1 MAYGM
6 LTSFALGAA
15 EGLGNAIVN
24 KYSKDQDAEIKAKA
38 DQEREARIEEAAIR
52 SEGRASTREQF
63 IYERNQADKTLETG
77 AQHQWTVDTE
87 KRASAEKIADEL
99 RKQAWEKDPT
109 NPSYQ
114 STMQQINAS
123 KESVKASESALDN
136 AKLTREKT
144 QLEIDKEKGLAD
156 LTKRINSE
164 PDETKRDT
172 LIQQAKVISVKF
184 NDKADQIK
192 TTEIDT
198 GRVDENGKPVMK
210 KILVRVEDNGN
221 WNVLPVEERL
231 KMAQPYD
238 KEQADIVARDITNRQ
253 LGARVDN
260 LLLDRDKNNA
270 DKWDKAF
277 AENQS
282 KLLTTKQGDTVSF
295 KDNKGGMLSLN
306 KGTISEQPVENPL
319 DSSKTQ
325 VSKATDK
332 AIEQTVKT
340 ATANPLIKF
349 TDDPVKQGQFDT
361 ITGVLLYSE
370 SGLKGANVGRPKPTP
385 DNPHPTADGSY
396 QLTNIAMKD
405 LGIKPDLP
413 NGEYSVEAKEKAAP
427 DFYKKAY
434 TATQGDASAFL
445 AYRFSPPDIK
455 QAVEKAKKEGGN
467 WWDYAKSDLTKANMP
482 TVIRDA
488 ERTMMQ
494 LARENKRVPLEISKI
509 ILANK

>member
-15 EGLGNAIVN
+15 QGLGGAIVN
-24 KYSKDQDAEIKAKA
+24 KLSKDQDAEIKAKA
-38 DQEREARIEEAAIR
+38 DAEREARIEEAAIR
-52 SEGRASTREQF
+52 SENRAVTREQS

-87 KRASAEKIADEL
+87 KRAAAEKLVEEQ
-99 RKQAWEKDPT
+99 RKQDYENDPNT
-109 NPSYQ
+109 LAGQ
-114 STMQQINAS
+114 AKIAQINAANTS
-123 KESVKASESALDN
+123 NQSQQLELQTKSEVLKAGSEWEN
-136 AKLTREKT
+136 AKTDEERRAAENRIKALTGKVGDTVEFKTSTDIIGYDKNDKPITKTTMNWVDTRNRTVTPVEGTSSVPLTDKKLREEANARANAVGGTNYKGYQDIKTGWIYDTDAEKEEYRKKEEFNKVYTETLANGGKAPAAEKT
-144 QLEIDKEKGLAD
+144 Q
-156 LTKRINSE
+156 
-164 PDETKRDT
+164 
-172 LIQQAKVISVKF
+172 
-184 NDKADQIK
+184 
-192 TTEIDT
+192 
-198 GRVDENGKPVMK
+198 
-210 KILVRVEDNGN
+210 
-221 WNVLPVEERL
+221 
-231 KMAQPYD
+231 
-238 KEQADIVARDITNRQ
+238 
-253 LGARVDN
+253 
-260 LLLDRDKNNA
+260 
-270 DKWDKAF
+270 
-277 AENQS
+277 
-282 KLLTTKQGDTVSF
+282 
-295 KDNKGGMLSLN
+295 GGMLN
-306 KGTISEQPVENPL
+306 
-319 DSSKTQ
+319 SKTTD
-325 VSKATDK
+325 KTTDK
-332 AIEQTVKT
+332 AIEQAVKT

-370 SGLKGANVGRPKPTP
+370 SGLKGANVGRPKATP
-385 DNPHPTADGSY
+385 NNPHPTADGSY

-405 LGIKPDLP
+405 LNIKPDLP

-434 TATQGDASAFL
+434 NATQGDASAFL

-509 ILANK
+509 ILANR

>member
-15 EGLGNAIVN
+15 QGLGTAMIN
-24 KYSKDQDAEIKAKA
+24 KYSKDQDAEIKLKA

-52 SEGRASTREQF
+52 SEGRASTREDLK
-63 IYERNQADKTLETG
+63 YNKLRADTLADKETQY
-77 AQHQWTVDTE
+77 AQDYIVKGEDAQ
-87 KRASAEKIADEL
+87 RRADEEQ

-123 KESVKASESALDN
+123 KESVKASESTLEN

-156 LTKRINSE
+156 LTSRINAETDS
-164 PDETKRDT
+164 TKRDT
-172 LIQQAKVISVKF
+172 LIQQAKVISGKF

-198 GRVDENGKPVMK
+198 GRVDENGKSITK

-270 DKWDKAF
+270 DRWDKAF
-277 AENQS
+277 TENQS

-295 KDNKGGMLSLN
+295 DDNKGGMLSLN
-306 KGTISEQPVENPL
+306 KGTISEQPIENPL

-325 VSKATDK
+325 VSKTTEK

-370 SGLKGANVGRPKPTP
+370 SGLKGANVGRPKATP

-405 LGIKPDLP
+405 LNIKPDLP